1 MYQYPG
7 NDYQPQHPH
16 LFLYSAGN
24 AKHISK
30 DRLKKVQK
38 LMKRMVINPMFKKS
52 DAIWKNS
59 GYECVTVVKGLKLV
73 GFDKKKKN
81 NKDWEMRFDKYFIMQ
96 FFTMMP
102 HEPFYKYY
110 DYGTGAVTGGPIK
123 FYRYN
128 KQFETM
134 SKAAAD
140 ETDSWKAGKLP
151 ITRHK
156 TKRGFYLEIAM
167 KNNKPPPKKC
177 LKKKG

>member
-1 MYQYPG
+1 MYQDPEE
-7 NDYQPQHPH
+7 DYQPQHPH

-24 AKHISK
+24 AKPYSN
-30 DRLKKVQK
+30 DRMKKVQK
-38 LMKRMVINPMFKKS
+38 LMKRMVINPLFSRK
-52 DAIWKNS
+52 DAIWKKS
-59 GYECVTVVKGLKLV
+59 GYECVTVVKDLKLV
-73 GFDKKKKN
+73 VFDKKKNKN
-81 NKDWEMRFDKYFIMQ
+81 QDWEKRFDKYFIMQ
-96 FFTMMP
+96 FFAMMH

-110 DYGTGAVTGGPIK
+110 EMGTGAGTGGPIK

-140 ETDSWKAGKLP
+140 KTDRWEAGKLP

-167 KNNKPPPKKC
+167 KTNKPPPKKC